1 MQRLKI
7 YINNFLLHLIGWYI
21 GKDLTYSKLYS
32 LNHRLM
38 GVSASPVPGTW
49 LELDWISNHP
59 WPLYKDFEENH
70 LLNAFRRHQLIYEI
84 SEIEDK
90 KIKGDFL
97 ELGVYKGF
105 SAHVMLSYGSANR
118 NYFGFD
124 TFAGLSEPMENV
136 DGSHW
141 AKGDLAFSETAAM
154 AKLEKFKARVMLIK
168 GEIPGVFK
176 TLPADKMQFAL
187 VHIDLDLYEPTKSGL
202 SFAWEKL
209 TPGGS
214 LICDDYGF
222 ATCPGASKAVDEFF
236 LNRNDFQAFR
246 SVVGGIVVRKH
257 G

>member
-1 MQRLKI
+1 MQRFLI
-7 YINNFLLHLIGWYI
+7 YMNNFLLRLIGRYFS
-21 GKDLTYSKLYS
+21 KDPSYSKLYN

-49 LELDWISNHP
+49 LELDWISAHP
-59 WPLYKDFEENH
+59 WHLYKDFDENH
-70 LLNAFRRHQLIYEI
+70 LLNAFRRQQLINEI
-84 SEIEDK
+84 RDIENRK
-90 KIKGDFL
+90 VEGDFL

-105 SAHVMLSYGSANR
+105 SAHVMLSYGSVDR
-118 NYFGFD
+118 KYFGFD
-124 TFAGLSEPMENV
+124 TFLGLSEPIKDV
-136 DGSHW
+136 DGNHW
-141 AKGDLAFSETAAM
+141 VKGDLAFSETAAM
-154 AKLEKFKARVMLIK
+154 KKLDMFKTRVTLIK
-168 GEIPGVFK
+168 GEIPGVFR
-176 TLPADKMQFAL
+176 TVPTDKMQFAL

-202 SFAWEKL
+202 HFAWERL

-236 LNRNDFQAFR
+236 MKRNDFEAFR